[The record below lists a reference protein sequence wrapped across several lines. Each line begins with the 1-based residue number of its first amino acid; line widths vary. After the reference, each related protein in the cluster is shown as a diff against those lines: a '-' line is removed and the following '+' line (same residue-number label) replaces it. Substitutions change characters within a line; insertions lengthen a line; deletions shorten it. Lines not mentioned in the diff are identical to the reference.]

1 MAATNAAKNRKL
13 RQDALREQ
21 LAAQG
26 HVQHVVDILT
36 ELSEQADE
44 ITSLEL
50 QKKKL
55 IIDTKLSLIKK
66 YLPDTKQVELDATVQ
81 QVTHEQWL
89 EMLKDE

>member
-1 MAATNAAKNRKL
+1 MAATNAAKNRKI

-26 HVQHVVDILT
+26 HVQHVVDILND
-36 ELSEQADE
+36 LSEHHDE

-66 YLPDTKQVELDATVQ
+66 YLPDTKQVELEATVQ
-81 QVTHEQWL
+81 QLTHEQWL
-89 EMLKDE
+89 EMLKE